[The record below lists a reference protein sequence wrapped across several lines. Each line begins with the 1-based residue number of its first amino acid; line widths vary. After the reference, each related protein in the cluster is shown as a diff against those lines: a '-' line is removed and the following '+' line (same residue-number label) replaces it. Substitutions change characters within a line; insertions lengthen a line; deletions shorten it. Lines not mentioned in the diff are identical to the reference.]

1 MASRASKSQRFT
13 QKSFGP
19 QDPAIISDESL
30 ARLIQSMT
38 LPAGKDDANRWRA
51 YTGTYGIKTWGRTS
65 ELHRVRLDNRALTL
79 DGDPLSEVQPGLFFL
94 SNGEVLDLRGPVFYY
109 RNTRLDKI
117 GQGTVIFYTLFLAIC
132 ALACLALLVWYPARW
147 IWYKIR
153 RVPSAASA
161 RPDWPTR
168 MKGVFIILAALVGLV
183 LFGGLVKF
191 PYLVLDGPW
200 LPTPVSPYLV
210 SFFLLS
216 PYILLGL
223 ALVAALFTWLGW
235 KGRTNRERWIDMG
248 KLALLAVYALV
259 VI

>member
-1 MASRASKSQRFT
+1 
-13 QKSFGP
+13 
-19 QDPAIISDESL
+19 
-30 ARLIQSMT
+30 
-38 LPAGKDDANRWRA
+38 
-51 YTGTYGIKTWGRTS
+51 
-65 ELHRVRLDNRALTL
+65 
-79 DGDPLSEVQPGLFFL
+79 
-94 SNGEVLDLRGPVFYY
+94 
-109 RNTRLDKI
+109 
-117 GQGTVIFYTLFLAIC
+117 
-132 ALACLALLVWYPARW
+132 
-147 IWYKIR
+147 
-153 RVPSAASA
+153 
-161 RPDWPTR
+161 
-168 MKGVFIILAALVGLV
+168 
-183 LFGGLVKF
+183 VKF